1 MLILENSGANI
12 SLKDFYELENLAGGK
27 LPQSFKKF
35 YLKNNGGYIENKRLY
50 GDEYV
55 YSIHGFESIKGGNPG
70 VEASYLDFIENDESF
85 TGLIPFAFDEGGN
98 SYLLSLRPDDYGNIY
113 LWLQEEDEMQKVF
126 DDFESF
132 EKGLNVVD

>member
-1 MLILENSGANI
+1 
-12 SLKDFYELENLAGGK
+12 
-27 LPQSFKKF
+27 
-35 YLKNNGGYIENKRLY
+35 
-50 GDEYV
+50 
-55 YSIHGFESIKGGNPG
+55 IKGGNPR
-70 VEASYLDFIENDESF
+70 VEAAYLDFVENDESF

-113 LWLQEEDEMQKVF
+113 LRLQEEDEMQKVF

>member
-55 YSIHGFESIKGGNPG
+55 YSIHGFESIKGVNPG
-70 VEASYLDFIENDESF
+70 VEAAYLDFVENDESF

-113 LWLQEEDEMQKVF
+113 LRLQEEDEMQKVF